1 MHKLNTKISIEKISG
16 SSIVTSEDHVVIEE
30 PLEIQLCSSTV
41 DSSAAKS
48 ISITMRTPGHDQDLA
63 VGFLFGESIIQN
75 EGDIKSI
82 DLVGETDTKHGL
94 QNIVRVTIEPSVILD
109 MEKLTRHFYTTSS
122 CGVCGKTSIQAL
134 ENNGC
139 KPNQSKFSI
148 SQSKIIALPKKLQE
162 EQMTFNKTGGLH
174 AAAIFNSDGEIVLV
188 REDVGRH
195 NAVDKV
201 IGSLFKSKKLPANEF
216 GIIVSGRTSFE
227 LMQKTIVAGIPMLVA
242 ISAPSSLAI
251 DLAKTYDITLI
262 GFLRGE
268 KFNIY
273 SKKERVFC

>member
-1 MHKLNTKISIEKISG
+1 MHRLNTKIIIDKVNGPNISI
-16 SSIVTSEDHVVIEE
+16 SEDHVVIEE
-30 PLEIQLCSSTV
+30 PLEIQLCSETIN
-41 DSSAAKS
+41 SSAAKT

-75 EGDIKSI
+75 EADIKSV
-82 DLVGETDTKHGL
+82 DLIGKTDIKHGL
-94 QNIVRVTIEPSVILD
+94 QNIVRVTIDPSVTLD
-109 MEKLTRHFYTTSS
+109 MKKLTRHFYTTSS
-122 CGVCGKTSIQAL
+122 CGVCGTTSIQAL
-134 ENNGC
+134 ENNDC

-148 SQSKIIALPKKLQE
+148 SQSKIIDLPRKLQKK
-162 EQMTFNKTGGLH
+162 QMTFNKTGGLH
-174 AAAIFNSDGEIVLV
+174 AAAVFNSNGEIVLV
-188 REDVGRH
+188 REDIGRH

-201 IGSLFKSKKLPANEF
+201 IGSLFKSKKLPANEY

-273 SKKERVFC
+273 SRKERVDC